1 MCCFFV
7 SIIMFK
13 LYFSASDYGFAASP
27 SAWTLTV
34 GSYDNTTATST
45 NWMYMG
51 YTEWIISRFY
61 ATNSGLYCI
70 DYDGKLGIEN
80 SGWGF
85 KVRPVLYLK
94 ASVSYSGG
102 VGTQSDLIVIG
113 D

>member
-45 NWMYMG
+45 NW
-51 YTEWIISRFY
+51 TEWTISRFY
-61 ATNSGLYCI
+61 ATNSGLYFI

-85 KVRPVLYLK
+85 KVCPVLYLK
-94 ASVSYSGG
+94 AFVSYSGG
-102 VGTQSDLIVIG
+102 VGTQSDSIIIG